1 MVAFPDGQNINTW
14 GHHRLH
20 EGASGE
26 NQQFA
31 TRNRGELDRVERD
44 WPLQGSQ
51 TKRALSEKL
60 TKGMVYLLNY
70 ALRYPLKF

>member
-1 MVAFPDGQNINTW
+1 MVAFPDGQDINTW

-44 WPLQGSQ
+44 WPFQGSQ
-51 TKRALSEKL
+51 TKRALS
-60 TKGMVYLLNY
+60 
-70 ALRYPLKF
+70 